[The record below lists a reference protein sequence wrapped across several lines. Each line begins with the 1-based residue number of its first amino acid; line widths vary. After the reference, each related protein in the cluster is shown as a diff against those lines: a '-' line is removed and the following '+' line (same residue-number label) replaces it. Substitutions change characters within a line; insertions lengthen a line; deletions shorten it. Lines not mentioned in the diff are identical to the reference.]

1 MDKYEYIV
9 NLAEKTA
16 KRVSQNRESWMKFLT
31 SAARIY
37 KYPFKEQLL
46 IYAQNPDATA
56 CASIEI
62 WNKRMNC
69 WVNKGS
75 SGIALPDDTAT
86 YGHKLKYVFDV
97 SNVHAVKPNGRYPK
111 AWKLREEHKSDV
123 LHRLEQIYGS
133 TDSTKPFEERIIE
146 ISDQLAADAYTEL
159 QIDYPDLQDRIGFDK
174 LSEQDF
180 ALCLK
185 KLISES
191 VSFTIL
197 SACEIEISDHEFS
210 FDYINQFVSIK
221 TLSVLGTKINDSAR
235 GVLAEIGKTVRIYD
249 KLREKEQE
257 KEISKKELANAPQP
271 RYNAL
276 KRESL
281 QEGNSKDKDNIEG
294 GKQNGPGI
302 RTDGRLSDS
311 ETESKSGTGGNGNEI
326 RTSEG
331 QISEGEIR
339 WGENSNV
346 SGRNAES
353 TSSRDSGTGKREDGS
368 PDIPDGGERR
378 SKRTAQS
385 TGSDALGEEDEQHPE
400 PGGGSRT
407 ERTDLQPTNFVKPEE
422 SYTQLSLFPSAE
434 EQRGSITAA
443 EASKKYTMPAAFYL
457 PETDLEVIIRS
468 GGGQKDSRKRIYAK
482 YTEGKSTDEIIAFL
496 KKEYSQVGKGF
507 ELHGHPISV
516 WFDENGMTAGYG
528 MQAAESVVT
537 TLSWDQI
544 EKYIHAMITYGLY
557 MDANEAALVDKTE
570 MERVSYQIGYFL
582 RDWIDDVPEELNS
595 IEKIETLLSTHE
607 GREQLE
613 SFLEDV
619 DARISY
625 GELKPKTVKS
635 PGYLL
640 SEIADLDRERIHFP
654 LHDTVDVRQEDFI
667 TQDEIDYALCIG
679 SGFADGKFRIYEYFM
694 DLHNQ
699 KENADFLKKE
709 YGIGGQSGALPGNSS
724 SNSEHDAKG
733 ILLEK
738 GSLLNPYTK
747 VLLNWNVVE
756 ERICELI
763 YADKYFSPQEKE
775 EYKNYKKEQEKKAK
789 EAEITRLNN
798 GIRLECK
805 QEIEKQIAEK
815 YNGFSVPQNTVSE
828 IVEKYG
834 IDCVQFVLAN
844 TIVQAWK
851 EGRFSLRNK
860 EWASSILT
868 EGEWSNTLILNTHPT
883 ILDGFTNQVRNLQ
896 HEKLQ
901 HEKEQVVQEQLTLD
915 GHLCIL
921 IDQWES
927 GNVKYLIG
935 NCVDDPDFYY
945 VQCKNR
951 VFEFDHKPDKV
962 EVEDYYIDILAEE
975 DIDRHEAEVGA
986 KLDGEEL
993 QRLSWQV
1000 VHEADDAFG
1009 NPTKWSARLFSDVF
1023 LWINK
1028 GNAVYSIYDAEGYPP
1043 LETFESLEDAM
1054 AWADELAADGRDI
1067 ENSIPDETTPDTE
1080 EKQEESKA
1088 APDKSAASNFQIS
1101 DDHLGEGSPKE
1112 KFRRNLAAIVLLNR
1126 IESENRYATA
1136 EEQQV
1141 LSQYIG
1147 WGGLADAFDESKPNW
1162 SEEYQ
1167 QLKAALSP
1175 DEYRM
1180 ARESTLNAHY
1190 TSPVIIRQ
1198 IYSALERMGFSKG
1211 NVLEPAMGVGNFL
1224 GMMPDS
1230 MKESNL
1236 YGVELD
1242 SISGRIAK
1250 QLYPHAN
1257 IQICGFEKTTYP
1269 DNFFDL
1275 AIGNVPFGQYKV
1287 VDKKYDRNK
1296 FLIHDYFF
1304 AKTLDKV
1311 RPGGIVAF
1319 ITSKGTL
1326 DKSNPEVRKYL
1337 AQRAELL
1344 GAVRLPNKAFK
1355 SNAGTEVTSDI
1366 LFLKKRDHMIVSDPD
1381 SNITSTWNIAGKNA
1395 ETSRSFANTT
1405 FGTTRVTAYKLLE
1418 DTLNLKDIKIYDTF
1432 DERRVLNKEET
1443 TIASQ
1448 KQENIKEAFKDWI
1461 FRDPERRQKI
1471 VETYNELFNSVR
1483 PREYEGSHLTFPGM
1497 TPDIELKPHQKNAIA
1512 HILYGNNT
1520 LLAQCVGAGKTFE
1533 MIAAAMES
1541 KRLGL
1546 CQKSLFVVPNH
1557 LVEQWASDF
1566 LRLYPGANIL
1576 AARKKDFEPANR
1588 QKFCSRIAT
1597 GDYDAVIIGHSQFE
1611 KIPLSDE
1618 RQKNTIIQQI
1628 DEIEK
1633 GLREIKA
1640 ENDERFTIK
1649 QMEKTKKSL
1658 ETRLAKLYDQ
1668 TRKDQ
1673 VVNFEELGID
1683 RLFVDESHNYKNL
1696 FLYTKMRNVAGIP
1709 QTEAQKSSDMFAKCQ
1724 YMDELTGGK
1733 GITFATG
1740 TPISNSMTELYTNMR
1755 YLQYGT
1761 LKRLGMTQFDS
1772 WAASFGETQ
1781 TAIELAPE
1789 GVGYRTKRRFSR
1801 FFNLPELI
1809 SVFKEAADIKTAD
1822 MLNLPVPEAQYE
1834 NVVLKPSEYQK
1845 EMVASL
1851 ANRAEAVRNQLV
1863 SPYQD
1868 NMLRITNDGR
1878 KLALDQRLI
1887 NEMLPA
1893 NENSKVAVC
1902 AEKSYHIW
1910 EETTSERSTQLIFC
1924 DLSTPRKNRDESFS
1938 VYDELKSLLMKKGV
1952 PEDEIAFIHDAN
1964 TDQKKAELFAKVRSG
1979 QVRFLIGSTSK
1990 MGAGTNVQDR
2000 LIALHHLDV
2009 PWRPSDVGRILRT
2022 FKIKKNVE
2030 VTDNGKIII

>member
-62 WNKRMNC
+62 WNKRINC

-896 HEKLQ
+896 HEK
-901 HEKEQVVQEQLTLD
+901 EQVVQEQLTLD

-951 VFEFDHKPDKV
+951 V
-962 EVEDYYIDILAEE
+962 
-975 DIDRHEAEVGA
+975 
-986 KLDGEEL
+986 
-993 QRLSWQV
+993 
-1000 VHEADDAFG
+1000 
-1009 NPTKWSARLFSDVF
+1009 
-1023 LWINK
+1023 
-1028 GNAVYSIYDAEGYPP
+1028 
-1043 LETFESLEDAM
+1043 
-1054 AWADELAADGRDI
+1054 
-1067 ENSIPDETTPDTE
+1067 
-1080 EKQEESKA
+1080 
-1088 APDKSAASNFQIS
+1088 
-1101 DDHLGEGSPKE
+1101 
-1112 KFRRNLAAIVLLNR
+1112 
-1126 IESENRYATA
+1126 
-1136 EEQQV
+1136 
-1141 LSQYIG
+1141 
-1147 WGGLADAFDESKPNW
+1147 
-1162 SEEYQ
+1162 
-1167 QLKAALSP
+1167 
-1175 DEYRM
+1175 
-1180 ARESTLNAHY
+1180 
-1190 TSPVIIRQ
+1190 
-1198 IYSALERMGFSKG
+1198 
-1211 NVLEPAMGVGNFL
+1211 
-1224 GMMPDS
+1224 
-1230 MKESNL
+1230 
-1236 YGVELD
+1236 
-1242 SISGRIAK
+1242 
-1250 QLYPHAN
+1250 
-1257 IQICGFEKTTYP
+1257 
-1269 DNFFDL
+1269 
-1275 AIGNVPFGQYKV
+1275 
-1287 VDKKYDRNK
+1287 
-1296 FLIHDYFF
+1296 
-1304 AKTLDKV
+1304 
-1311 RPGGIVAF
+1311 
-1319 ITSKGTL
+1319 
-1326 DKSNPEVRKYL
+1326 
-1337 AQRAELL
+1337 
-1344 GAVRLPNKAFK
+1344 
-1355 SNAGTEVTSDI
+1355 
-1366 LFLKKRDHMIVSDPD
+1366 
-1381 SNITSTWNIAGKNA
+1381 
-1395 ETSRSFANTT
+1395 
-1405 FGTTRVTAYKLLE
+1405 
-1418 DTLNLKDIKIYDTF
+1418 
-1432 DERRVLNKEET
+1432 
-1443 TIASQ
+1443 
-1448 KQENIKEAFKDWI
+1448 
-1461 FRDPERRQKI
+1461 
-1471 VETYNELFNSVR
+1471 
-1483 PREYEGSHLTFPGM
+1483 
-1497 TPDIELKPHQKNAIA
+1497 
-1512 HILYGNNT
+1512 
-1520 LLAQCVGAGKTFE
+1520 
-1533 MIAAAMES
+1533 
-1541 KRLGL
+1541 
-1546 CQKSLFVVPNH
+1546 
-1557 LVEQWASDF
+1557 
-1566 LRLYPGANIL
+1566 
-1576 AARKKDFEPANR
+1576 
-1588 QKFCSRIAT
+1588 
-1597 GDYDAVIIGHSQFE
+1597 
-1611 KIPLSDE
+1611 
-1618 RQKNTIIQQI
+1618 
-1628 DEIEK
+1628 
-1633 GLREIKA
+1633 
-1640 ENDERFTIK
+1640 
-1649 QMEKTKKSL
+1649 
-1658 ETRLAKLYDQ
+1658 
-1668 TRKDQ
+1668 
-1673 VVNFEELGID
+1673 FEELGID

-1893 NENSKVAVC
+1893 DENSKVAVC

-2009 PWRPSDVGRILRT
+2009 PWRPSDIEQQEGRILRQGNRNRKVKIFRYVTEGT
-2022 FKIKKNVE
+2022 FDAYSWQLIENKQKFISQIMTSKSPVRSCEDVDESALSYAEVKALATGNPYIKEKMDLDIQVSRLRLLKANYTSQKYRMEDNIVQHYPRQIVMVKELIEKLEQDIALYEQNAATSKDKFHMQVGSGVYDTRKDAGNAIIKFFQTDADGTAKIGTYLGFSMNIAFDSFNRKFVLRLKGAMNHPVEIGPDPVGNIIRLDNVLKTMPDKLAEAKDRLETLTNQLESAKIE
-2030 VTDNGKIII
+2030 VTKPFQQEEELAEKLKRLAELNALLNMDEKGTDALILEDDEQPAIVNSDMAVTPITSVKTKPMLKKKVVGLCL

>member
-667 TQDEIDYALCIG
+667 TQDEIDY
-679 SGFADGKFRIYEYFM
+679 D
-694 DLHNQ
+694 
-699 KENADFLKKE
+699 
-709 YGIGGQSGALPGNSS
+709 
-724 SNSEHDAKG
+724 
-733 ILLEK
+733 
-738 GSLLNPYTK
+738 
-747 VLLNWNVVE
+747 
-756 ERICELI
+756 
-763 YADKYFSPQEKE
+763 
-775 EYKNYKKEQEKKAK
+775 KKEQEKKAK

-896 HEKLQ
+896 HEK
-901 HEKEQVVQEQLTLD
+901 EQVVQEQLTLD

-951 VFEFDHKPDKV
+951 VFEFDRKPDRV
-962 EVEDYYIDILAEE
+962 EVEDYYIDILSAE
-975 DIDRHEAEVGA
+975 DIDRHEAEIDA
-986 KLDGEEL
+986 KLDGEEI

-1000 VHEADDAFG
+1000 VHEADDTFG
-1009 NPTKWSARLFSDVF
+1009 NPTKWSTRLFSDVF

-1136 EEQQV
+1136 EEQ
-1141 LSQYIG
+1141 
-1147 WGGLADAFDESKPNW
+1147 
-1162 SEEYQ
+1162 
-1167 QLKAALSP
+1167 
-1175 DEYRM
+1175 
-1180 ARESTLNAHY
+1180 
-1190 TSPVIIRQ
+1190 
-1198 IYSALERMGFSKG
+1198 
-1211 NVLEPAMGVGNFL
+1211 
-1224 GMMPDS
+1224 
-1230 MKESNL
+1230 
-1236 YGVELD
+1236 
-1242 SISGRIAK
+1242 
-1250 QLYPHAN
+1250 
-1257 IQICGFEKTTYP
+1257 
-1269 DNFFDL
+1269 
-1275 AIGNVPFGQYKV
+1275 
-1287 VDKKYDRNK
+1287 
-1296 FLIHDYFF
+1296 
-1304 AKTLDKV
+1304 
-1311 RPGGIVAF
+1311 
-1319 ITSKGTL
+1319 
-1326 DKSNPEVRKYL
+1326 
-1337 AQRAELL
+1337 
-1344 GAVRLPNKAFK
+1344 
-1355 SNAGTEVTSDI
+1355 
-1366 LFLKKRDHMIVSDPD
+1366 
-1381 SNITSTWNIAGKNA
+1381 
-1395 ETSRSFANTT
+1395 
-1405 FGTTRVTAYKLLE
+1405 
-1418 DTLNLKDIKIYDTF
+1418 
-1432 DERRVLNKEET
+1432 
-1443 TIASQ
+1443 
-1448 KQENIKEAFKDWI
+1448 
-1461 FRDPERRQKI
+1461 
-1471 VETYNELFNSVR
+1471 
-1483 PREYEGSHLTFPGM
+1483 
-1497 TPDIELKPHQKNAIA
+1497 
-1512 HILYGNNT
+1512 
-1520 LLAQCVGAGKTFE
+1520 
-1533 MIAAAMES
+1533 
-1541 KRLGL
+1541 
-1546 CQKSLFVVPNH
+1546 
-1557 LVEQWASDF
+1557 
-1566 LRLYPGANIL
+1566 
-1576 AARKKDFEPANR
+1576 
-1588 QKFCSRIAT
+1588 
-1597 GDYDAVIIGHSQFE
+1597 
-1611 KIPLSDE
+1611 
-1618 RQKNTIIQQI
+1618 
-1628 DEIEK
+1628 
-1633 GLREIKA
+1633 
-1640 ENDERFTIK
+1640 
-1649 QMEKTKKSL
+1649 
-1658 ETRLAKLYDQ
+1658 
-1668 TRKDQ
+1668 
-1673 VVNFEELGID
+1673 
-1683 RLFVDESHNYKNL
+1683 
-1696 FLYTKMRNVAGIP
+1696 
-1709 QTEAQKSSDMFAKCQ
+1709 
-1724 YMDELTGGK
+1724 
-1733 GITFATG
+1733 
-1740 TPISNSMTELYTNMR
+1740 
-1755 YLQYGT
+1755 
-1761 LKRLGMTQFDS
+1761 
-1772 WAASFGETQ
+1772 
-1781 TAIELAPE
+1781 
-1789 GVGYRTKRRFSR
+1789 
-1801 FFNLPELI
+1801 
-1809 SVFKEAADIKTAD
+1809 
-1822 MLNLPVPEAQYE
+1822 
-1834 NVVLKPSEYQK
+1834 
-1845 EMVASL
+1845 
-1851 ANRAEAVRNQLV
+1851 
-1863 SPYQD
+1863 
-1868 NMLRITNDGR
+1868 
-1878 KLALDQRLI
+1878 
-1887 NEMLPA
+1887 
-1893 NENSKVAVC
+1893 
-1902 AEKSYHIW
+1902 
-1910 EETTSERSTQLIFC
+1910 
-1924 DLSTPRKNRDESFS
+1924 
-1938 VYDELKSLLMKKGV
+1938 
-1952 PEDEIAFIHDAN
+1952 
-1964 TDQKKAELFAKVRSG
+1964 
-1979 QVRFLIGSTSK
+1979 
-1990 MGAGTNVQDR
+1990 
-2000 LIALHHLDV
+2000 
-2009 PWRPSDVGRILRT
+2009 
-2022 FKIKKNVE
+2022 
-2030 VTDNGKIII
+2030 

>member
-197 SACEIEISDHEFS
+197 SACGIEISDHEFS

-276 KRESL
+276 KRESF

-346 SGRNAES
+346 SGRNVES

-434 EQRGSITAA
+434 EQRGSIT
-443 EASKKYTMPAAFYL
+443 
-457 PETDLEVIIRS
+457 
-468 GGGQKDSRKRIYAK
+468 
-482 YTEGKSTDEIIAFL
+482 
-496 KKEYSQVGKGF
+496 
-507 ELHGHPISV
+507 
-516 WFDENGMTAGYG
+516 
-528 MQAAESVVT
+528 AAESVVT

-851 EGRFSLRNK
+851 EGRLSLRNK

-883 ILDGFTNQVRNLQ
+883 ILDGFTNQVRN
-896 HEKLQ
+896 LQ

-945 VQCKNR
+945 VQCENR

-1080 EKQEESKA
+1080 EKQEIGPDPVGNIIRLDNVLKTM
-1088 APDKSAASNFQIS
+1088 PDKLAEAKDRLETLTNQLESAKI
-1101 DDHLGEGSPKE
+1101 
-1112 KFRRNLAAIVLLNR
+1112 
-1126 IESENRYATA
+1126 
-1136 EEQQV
+1136 
-1141 LSQYIG
+1141 
-1147 WGGLADAFDESKPNW
+1147 
-1162 SEEYQ
+1162 
-1167 QLKAALSP
+1167 
-1175 DEYRM
+1175 
-1180 ARESTLNAHY
+1180 
-1190 TSPVIIRQ
+1190 
-1198 IYSALERMGFSKG
+1198 
-1211 NVLEPAMGVGNFL
+1211 
-1224 GMMPDS
+1224 
-1230 MKESNL
+1230 
-1236 YGVELD
+1236 
-1242 SISGRIAK
+1242 
-1250 QLYPHAN
+1250 
-1257 IQICGFEKTTYP
+1257 
-1269 DNFFDL
+1269 
-1275 AIGNVPFGQYKV
+1275 
-1287 VDKKYDRNK
+1287 
-1296 FLIHDYFF
+1296 
-1304 AKTLDKV
+1304 
-1311 RPGGIVAF
+1311 
-1319 ITSKGTL
+1319 
-1326 DKSNPEVRKYL
+1326 
-1337 AQRAELL
+1337 
-1344 GAVRLPNKAFK
+1344 
-1355 SNAGTEVTSDI
+1355 EVTKP
-1366 LFLKKRDHMIVSDPD
+1366 F
-1381 SNITSTWNIAGKNA
+1381 
-1395 ETSRSFANTT
+1395 
-1405 FGTTRVTAYKLLE
+1405 
-1418 DTLNLKDIKIYDTF
+1418 
-1432 DERRVLNKEET
+1432 
-1443 TIASQ
+1443 Q
-1448 KQENIKEAFKDWI
+1448 QE
-1461 FRDPERRQKI
+1461 
-1471 VETYNELFNSVR
+1471 
-1483 PREYEGSHLTFPGM
+1483 
-1497 TPDIELKPHQKNAIA
+1497 
-1512 HILYGNNT
+1512 
-1520 LLAQCVGAGKTFE
+1520 
-1533 MIAAAMES
+1533 
-1541 KRLGL
+1541 
-1546 CQKSLFVVPNH
+1546 
-1557 LVEQWASDF
+1557 
-1566 LRLYPGANIL
+1566 
-1576 AARKKDFEPANR
+1576 
-1588 QKFCSRIAT
+1588 
-1597 GDYDAVIIGHSQFE
+1597 
-1611 KIPLSDE
+1611 
-1618 RQKNTIIQQI
+1618 
-1628 DEIEK
+1628 
-1633 GLREIKA
+1633 
-1640 ENDERFTIK
+1640 
-1649 QMEKTKKSL
+1649 
-1658 ETRLAKLYDQ
+1658 
-1668 TRKDQ
+1668 
-1673 VVNFEELGID
+1673 EELA
-1683 RLFVDESHNYKNL
+1683 EK
-1696 FLYTKMRNVAGIP
+1696 
-1709 QTEAQKSSDMFAKCQ
+1709 
-1724 YMDELTGGK
+1724 
-1733 GITFATG
+1733 
-1740 TPISNSMTELYTNMR
+1740 
-1755 YLQYGT
+1755 
-1761 LKRLGMTQFDS
+1761 LKRL
-1772 WAASFGETQ
+1772 
-1781 TAIELAPE
+1781 
-1789 GVGYRTKRRFSR
+1789 
-1801 FFNLPELI
+1801 
-1809 SVFKEAADIKTAD
+1809 
-1822 MLNLPVPEAQYE
+1822 
-1834 NVVLKPSEYQK
+1834 
-1845 EMVASL
+1845 
-1851 ANRAEAVRNQLV
+1851 
-1863 SPYQD
+1863 
-1868 NMLRITNDGR
+1868 
-1878 KLALDQRLI
+1878 
-1887 NEMLPA
+1887 
-1893 NENSKVAVC
+1893 
-1902 AEKSYHIW
+1902 
-1910 EETTSERSTQLIFC
+1910 
-1924 DLSTPRKNRDESFS
+1924 
-1938 VYDELKSLLMKKGV
+1938 
-1952 PEDEIAFIHDAN
+1952 
-1964 TDQKKAELFAKVRSG
+1964 AELNALLNMDEKGTDALILEDDEQPAIVNSDMAVTPITSVKTKPMLKKKV
-1979 QVRFLIGSTSK
+1979 
-1990 MGAGTNVQDR
+1990 
-2000 LIALHHLDV
+2000 
-2009 PWRPSDVGRILRT
+2009 VGLCL
-2022 FKIKKNVE
+2022 
-2030 VTDNGKIII
+2030 

>member
-97 SNVHAVKPNGRYPK
+97 SNVHAVEPNGRYPK

-123 LHRLEQIYGS
+123 LHKLEQIYGS

-197 SACEIEISDHEFS
+197 SACGIEISDHEFS

-235 GVLAEIGKTVRIYD
+235 GVLAEIGKTVCIYD

-281 QEGNSKDKDNIEG
+281 QEGNSKGKDNIEG

-434 EQRGSITAA
+434 EQRGSIT
-443 EASKKYTMPAAFYL
+443 
-457 PETDLEVIIRS
+457 
-468 GGGQKDSRKRIYAK
+468 
-482 YTEGKSTDEIIAFL
+482 
-496 KKEYSQVGKGF
+496 
-507 ELHGHPISV
+507 
-516 WFDENGMTAGYG
+516 
-528 MQAAESVVT
+528 AAESVVT

-896 HEKLQ
+896 HEK
-901 HEKEQVVQEQLTLD
+901 EQVVQEQLTLD

-1080 EKQEESKA
+1080 EKQEIGPDPVGNIIRLDNVLKTM
-1088 APDKSAASNFQIS
+1088 PDKLAEAKDRLETLTNQLESAKI
-1101 DDHLGEGSPKE
+1101 
-1112 KFRRNLAAIVLLNR
+1112 
-1126 IESENRYATA
+1126 
-1136 EEQQV
+1136 
-1141 LSQYIG
+1141 
-1147 WGGLADAFDESKPNW
+1147 
-1162 SEEYQ
+1162 
-1167 QLKAALSP
+1167 
-1175 DEYRM
+1175 
-1180 ARESTLNAHY
+1180 
-1190 TSPVIIRQ
+1190 
-1198 IYSALERMGFSKG
+1198 
-1211 NVLEPAMGVGNFL
+1211 
-1224 GMMPDS
+1224 
-1230 MKESNL
+1230 
-1236 YGVELD
+1236 
-1242 SISGRIAK
+1242 
-1250 QLYPHAN
+1250 
-1257 IQICGFEKTTYP
+1257 
-1269 DNFFDL
+1269 
-1275 AIGNVPFGQYKV
+1275 
-1287 VDKKYDRNK
+1287 
-1296 FLIHDYFF
+1296 
-1304 AKTLDKV
+1304 
-1311 RPGGIVAF
+1311 
-1319 ITSKGTL
+1319 
-1326 DKSNPEVRKYL
+1326 
-1337 AQRAELL
+1337 
-1344 GAVRLPNKAFK
+1344 
-1355 SNAGTEVTSDI
+1355 EVTKP
-1366 LFLKKRDHMIVSDPD
+1366 F
-1381 SNITSTWNIAGKNA
+1381 
-1395 ETSRSFANTT
+1395 
-1405 FGTTRVTAYKLLE
+1405 
-1418 DTLNLKDIKIYDTF
+1418 
-1432 DERRVLNKEET
+1432 
-1443 TIASQ
+1443 Q
-1448 KQENIKEAFKDWI
+1448 QE
-1461 FRDPERRQKI
+1461 
-1471 VETYNELFNSVR
+1471 
-1483 PREYEGSHLTFPGM
+1483 
-1497 TPDIELKPHQKNAIA
+1497 
-1512 HILYGNNT
+1512 
-1520 LLAQCVGAGKTFE
+1520 
-1533 MIAAAMES
+1533 
-1541 KRLGL
+1541 
-1546 CQKSLFVVPNH
+1546 
-1557 LVEQWASDF
+1557 
-1566 LRLYPGANIL
+1566 
-1576 AARKKDFEPANR
+1576 
-1588 QKFCSRIAT
+1588 
-1597 GDYDAVIIGHSQFE
+1597 
-1611 KIPLSDE
+1611 
-1618 RQKNTIIQQI
+1618 
-1628 DEIEK
+1628 
-1633 GLREIKA
+1633 
-1640 ENDERFTIK
+1640 
-1649 QMEKTKKSL
+1649 
-1658 ETRLAKLYDQ
+1658 
-1668 TRKDQ
+1668 
-1673 VVNFEELGID
+1673 EELA
-1683 RLFVDESHNYKNL
+1683 EK
-1696 FLYTKMRNVAGIP
+1696 
-1709 QTEAQKSSDMFAKCQ
+1709 
-1724 YMDELTGGK
+1724 
-1733 GITFATG
+1733 
-1740 TPISNSMTELYTNMR
+1740 
-1755 YLQYGT
+1755 
-1761 LKRLGMTQFDS
+1761 LKRL
-1772 WAASFGETQ
+1772 
-1781 TAIELAPE
+1781 
-1789 GVGYRTKRRFSR
+1789 
-1801 FFNLPELI
+1801 
-1809 SVFKEAADIKTAD
+1809 
-1822 MLNLPVPEAQYE
+1822 
-1834 NVVLKPSEYQK
+1834 
-1845 EMVASL
+1845 
-1851 ANRAEAVRNQLV
+1851 
-1863 SPYQD
+1863 
-1868 NMLRITNDGR
+1868 
-1878 KLALDQRLI
+1878 
-1887 NEMLPA
+1887 
-1893 NENSKVAVC
+1893 
-1902 AEKSYHIW
+1902 
-1910 EETTSERSTQLIFC
+1910 
-1924 DLSTPRKNRDESFS
+1924 
-1938 VYDELKSLLMKKGV
+1938 
-1952 PEDEIAFIHDAN
+1952 
-1964 TDQKKAELFAKVRSG
+1964 AELNALLNMDEKGTDALILEDDEQPAIVNSDMAVTPITSVKTKPMLKKKV
-1979 QVRFLIGSTSK
+1979 
-1990 MGAGTNVQDR
+1990 
-2000 LIALHHLDV
+2000 
-2009 PWRPSDVGRILRT
+2009 VGLCL
-2022 FKIKKNVE
+2022 
-2030 VTDNGKIII
+2030 

>member
-97 SNVHAVKPNGRYPK
+97 SNVHAVEPNGRYPK

-123 LHRLEQIYGS
+123 LHKLEQIYGS

-197 SACEIEISDHEFS
+197 SACGIEISDHEFS

-311 ETESKSGTGGNGNEI
+311 EAESKSGTGGNGNEI

-346 SGRNAES
+346 SGRNVES

-496 KKEYSQVGKGF
+496 KKEYGQVGKGF

-570 MERVSYQIGYFL
+570 RKRVSYQIGYFL

-613 SFLEDV
+613 NFFEDV
-619 DARISY
+619 DTQISY
-625 GELKPKTVKS
+625 GELKPKSVKS
-635 PGYLL
+635 PEYLL
-640 SEIADLDRERIHFP
+640 SEIADLDREGIHFP
-654 LHDTVDVRQEDFI
+654 LRDTVDVRQEDFI
-667 TQDEIDYALCIG
+667 TQDEIDYAICIG
-679 SGFADGKFRIYEYFM
+679 SGFANGKFRIYEYFM

-834 IDCVQFVLAN
+834 IDCVKFVLAN

-896 HEKLQ
+896 HEK
-901 HEKEQVVQEQLTLD
+901 KQVVQEQLTLD
-915 GHLCIL
+915 GNLCIL
-921 IDQWES
+921 VDQWES

-945 VQCKNR
+945 VQCENR

-1080 EKQEESKA
+1080 EKQEIGPDPVENIIRLDNVLKTM
-1088 APDKSAASNFQIS
+1088 PDKLAEAKDRLETLTNQLESAKI
-1101 DDHLGEGSPKE
+1101 
-1112 KFRRNLAAIVLLNR
+1112 
-1126 IESENRYATA
+1126 
-1136 EEQQV
+1136 
-1141 LSQYIG
+1141 
-1147 WGGLADAFDESKPNW
+1147 
-1162 SEEYQ
+1162 
-1167 QLKAALSP
+1167 
-1175 DEYRM
+1175 
-1180 ARESTLNAHY
+1180 
-1190 TSPVIIRQ
+1190 
-1198 IYSALERMGFSKG
+1198 
-1211 NVLEPAMGVGNFL
+1211 
-1224 GMMPDS
+1224 
-1230 MKESNL
+1230 
-1236 YGVELD
+1236 
-1242 SISGRIAK
+1242 
-1250 QLYPHAN
+1250 
-1257 IQICGFEKTTYP
+1257 
-1269 DNFFDL
+1269 
-1275 AIGNVPFGQYKV
+1275 
-1287 VDKKYDRNK
+1287 
-1296 FLIHDYFF
+1296 
-1304 AKTLDKV
+1304 
-1311 RPGGIVAF
+1311 
-1319 ITSKGTL
+1319 
-1326 DKSNPEVRKYL
+1326 
-1337 AQRAELL
+1337 
-1344 GAVRLPNKAFK
+1344 
-1355 SNAGTEVTSDI
+1355 EVTKP
-1366 LFLKKRDHMIVSDPD
+1366 F
-1381 SNITSTWNIAGKNA
+1381 
-1395 ETSRSFANTT
+1395 
-1405 FGTTRVTAYKLLE
+1405 
-1418 DTLNLKDIKIYDTF
+1418 
-1432 DERRVLNKEET
+1432 
-1443 TIASQ
+1443 Q
-1448 KQENIKEAFKDWI
+1448 QE
-1461 FRDPERRQKI
+1461 
-1471 VETYNELFNSVR
+1471 
-1483 PREYEGSHLTFPGM
+1483 
-1497 TPDIELKPHQKNAIA
+1497 
-1512 HILYGNNT
+1512 
-1520 LLAQCVGAGKTFE
+1520 
-1533 MIAAAMES
+1533 
-1541 KRLGL
+1541 
-1546 CQKSLFVVPNH
+1546 
-1557 LVEQWASDF
+1557 
-1566 LRLYPGANIL
+1566 
-1576 AARKKDFEPANR
+1576 
-1588 QKFCSRIAT
+1588 
-1597 GDYDAVIIGHSQFE
+1597 
-1611 KIPLSDE
+1611 
-1618 RQKNTIIQQI
+1618 
-1628 DEIEK
+1628 
-1633 GLREIKA
+1633 
-1640 ENDERFTIK
+1640 
-1649 QMEKTKKSL
+1649 
-1658 ETRLAKLYDQ
+1658 
-1668 TRKDQ
+1668 
-1673 VVNFEELGID
+1673 EELA
-1683 RLFVDESHNYKNL
+1683 EK
-1696 FLYTKMRNVAGIP
+1696 
-1709 QTEAQKSSDMFAKCQ
+1709 
-1724 YMDELTGGK
+1724 
-1733 GITFATG
+1733 
-1740 TPISNSMTELYTNMR
+1740 
-1755 YLQYGT
+1755 
-1761 LKRLGMTQFDS
+1761 LKRL
-1772 WAASFGETQ
+1772 
-1781 TAIELAPE
+1781 
-1789 GVGYRTKRRFSR
+1789 
-1801 FFNLPELI
+1801 
-1809 SVFKEAADIKTAD
+1809 
-1822 MLNLPVPEAQYE
+1822 
-1834 NVVLKPSEYQK
+1834 
-1845 EMVASL
+1845 
-1851 ANRAEAVRNQLV
+1851 
-1863 SPYQD
+1863 
-1868 NMLRITNDGR
+1868 
-1878 KLALDQRLI
+1878 
-1887 NEMLPA
+1887 
-1893 NENSKVAVC
+1893 
-1902 AEKSYHIW
+1902 
-1910 EETTSERSTQLIFC
+1910 
-1924 DLSTPRKNRDESFS
+1924 
-1938 VYDELKSLLMKKGV
+1938 
-1952 PEDEIAFIHDAN
+1952 
-1964 TDQKKAELFAKVRSG
+1964 AELNALLNMDEKGTDALILEDDEQPAIVNSDMAVTPITSVKTKPMLKKKV
-1979 QVRFLIGSTSK
+1979 
-1990 MGAGTNVQDR
+1990 
-2000 LIALHHLDV
+2000 
-2009 PWRPSDVGRILRT
+2009 VGLCL
-2022 FKIKKNVE
+2022 
-2030 VTDNGKIII
+2030 